1 MPLPVN
7 LQDVVAEMEA
17 LSDEHKAYINRKTGE
32 LITITDEEA
41 QLAEDSESEDV
52 LPDWLPDWQAEMLP
66 KVREVLGSPDFI
78 PLPDRFEI
86 DEWTIM
92 RHFAESQSNTE
103 HREDLLSAIRGRGA
117 FRLFKSL
124 LPRLNLREEWF
135 RFRAEAL
142 EQIASDF
149 LEVNGVP
156 YTPAR
161 PPAE

>member
-7 LQDVVAEMEA
+7 LQDVVAEMDA
-17 LSDEHKAYINRKTGE
+17 LSDEHTAYINRKTGE

-41 QLAEDSESEDV
+41 RLAEDSESED
-52 LPDWLPDWQAEMLP
+52 DLPDWQAELLP
-66 KVREVLGSPDFI
+66 KVREVLDSPDFI

-92 RHFAESQSNTE
+92 RHFAEAQPNPE

-117 FRLFKSL
+117 FRMFKSL

-135 RFRAEAL
+135 RFRAEAF

-156 YTPAR
+156 YTPATT
-161 PPAE
+161 PAE

>member
-1 MPLPVN
+1 MRRPHPFFHGL
-7 LQDVVAEMEA
+7 LC
-17 LSDEHKAYINRKTGE
+17 
-32 LITITDEEA
+32 
-41 QLAEDSESEDV
+41 
-52 LPDWLPDWQAEMLP
+52 
-66 KVREVLGSPDFI
+66 SPDFI

-92 RHFAESQSNTE
+92 RHFAEAQPNPE

-117 FRLFKSL
+117 VRLFKSL

-142 EQIASDF
+142 EQIAIDF

>member
-7 LQDVVAEMEA
+7 LQDVVEELDT

-32 LITITDEEA
+32 LITITDEEVA
-41 QLAEDSESEDV
+41 LAEDSESGND
-52 LPDWLPDWQAEMLP
+52 LPDWQVEMLP
-66 KVREVLGSPDFI
+66 KVREVLGSQDFI

-92 RHFAESQSNTE
+92 RRFAEAQPNPE

-117 FRLFKSL
+117 FRLFKTL

-142 EQIASDF
+142 KQIAIDF
-149 LEVNGVP
+149 LEENGMP

>member
-7 LQDVVAEMEA
+7 LQDVVAEMDA

-32 LITITDEEA
+32 LITISDEEA
-41 QLAEDSESEDV
+41 RLAEDSESED
-52 LPDWLPDWQAEMLP
+52 DLPDWQAEMMP
-66 KVREVLGSPDFI
+66 KVREVLDSPDFI

-92 RHFAESQSNTE
+92 RHFAESQSNPE

-142 EQIASDF
+142 EQIAIDF

>member
-7 LQDVVAEMEA
+7 LQDIVAEMDA
-17 LSDEHKAYINRKTGE
+17 LSDEHTAYINRKTGE
-32 LITITDEEA
+32 LITITDEEVHFV
-41 QLAEDSESEDV
+41 EDEASEDD
-52 LPDWLPDWQAEMLP
+52 LPGWQAEALP

-86 DEWTIM
+86 DEWTMM
-92 RHFAESQSNTE
+92 RHFAESQPNPE

-117 FRLFKSL
+117 FRMFKSL

-149 LEVNGVP
+149 LEVNGIP
-156 YTPAR
+156 FTPAR
-161 PPAE
+161 TPAE

>member
-1 MPLPVN
+1 MPSPTSTRRTSIERP
-7 LQDVVAEMEA
+7 A
-17 LSDEHKAYINRKTGE
+17 SSSRSPTR
-32 LITITDEEA
+32 EA
-41 QLAEDSESEDV
+41 QLAEDSESDDE
-52 LPDWLPDWQAEMLP
+52 LLDWQAEMMP

-78 PLPDRFEI
+78 PLPDKFEI

-92 RHFAESQSNTE
+92 RHFAESQSNPE

-117 FRLFKSL
+117 FRMFKST

-149 LEVNGVP
+149 LEINGVP

>member
-1 MPLPVN
+1 MVLPVN
-7 LQDVVAEMEA
+7 LQDVVAEMDA
-17 LSDEHKAYINRKTGE
+17 LSDEHTAYINRKTGE
-32 LITITDEEA
+32 LITITDEEVR
-41 QLAEDSESEDV
+41 LVEESESED
-52 LPDWLPDWQAEMLP
+52 DLPDWQAETMP
-66 KVREVLGSPDFI
+66 KVREVLSSPDFI
-78 PLPDRFEI
+78 PLPDKFEI

-92 RHFAESQSNTE
+92 RHFAESQSNPE

-161 PPAE
+161 TPAE

>member
-7 LQDVVAEMEA
+7 LQDVVAEMDA

-41 QLAEDSESEDV
+41 QLAEDSESED
-52 LPDWLPDWQAEMLP
+52 DLPDWQAEMLP

-78 PLPDRFEI
+78 PLPDKFEI

-92 RHFAESQSNTE
+92 RHFAESQANPE

-117 FRLFKSL
+117 FRMFKST

-135 RFRAEAL
+135 RFRSEAL
-142 EQIASDF
+142 EQIASDS

>member
-1 MPLPVN
+1 
-7 LQDVVAEMEA
+7 
-17 LSDEHKAYINRKTGE
+17 
-32 LITITDEEA
+32 
-41 QLAEDSESEDV
+41 
-52 LPDWLPDWQAEMLP
+52 MLP

-92 RHFAESQSNTE
+92 RHFAESQSNPE

-117 FRLFKSL
+117 FPLFKSL

-142 EQIASDF
+142 DQIASDF

-161 PPAE
+161 TPAE

>member
-7 LQDVVAEMEA
+7 LQDVVAELEA

-41 QLAEDSESEDV
+41 QLAEDSESEHD
-52 LPDWLPDWQAEMLP
+52 LPDWQAEMLP
-66 KVREVLGSPDFI
+66 KVREVLDSPDFI

-92 RHFAESQSNTE
+92 RHFAESQSNPE

-117 FRLFKSL
+117 FRLFKTL

>member
-41 QLAEDSESEDV
+41 QLAEDSESED
-52 LPDWLPDWQAEMLP
+52 DLPDWQMEMLP

-92 RHFAESQSNTE
+92 RHFAESQSNPE

-117 FRLFKSL
+117 FPLFKSL

-142 EQIASDF
+142 ERIASDF

>member
-7 LQDVVAEMEA
+7 LQDVVAEMDA
-17 LSDEHKAYINRKTGE
+17 LSDEHTAYINRKTGE
-32 LITITDEEA
+32 LITISDEEA
-41 QLAEDSESEDV
+41 RLAEDSESED
-52 LPDWLPDWQAEMLP
+52 DLPDWQAEMMP
-66 KVREVLGSPDFI
+66 KVREVLDSPDFI

-92 RHFAESQSNTE
+92 RHFAESQSNPE

-142 EQIASDF
+142 EQIAIDF

-156 YTPAR
+156 YTPSR